1 MRKVYKHDEIAKLA
15 YELWERRG
23 HPLDSPE
30 IDWYAAESALG
41 GRILERSSCS
51 RVSALSQKNS
61 PIANHELSV
70 VVLPNGID
78 DRRLANPTPCG
89 FRKN

>member
-1 MRKVYKHDEIAKLA
+1 MRKVYRHDEIAKLA

-23 HPLDSPE
+23 HPLGSPE

-41 GRILERSSCS
+41 
-51 RVSALSQKNS
+51 VKDLSQKKG

-70 VVLPNGID
+70 VV
-78 DRRLANPTPCG
+78 
-89 FRKN
+89 